1 MNVRRRVAIVTGA
14 GSGIGRAV
22 TRALLEAEYRVA
34 LAGRRDGALRET
46 LVDIPAPSSDALV
59 VRTDVTDPA
68 GVRRLFARVAE
79 EWGRADL
86 LFNNAGA
93 FGAQVPLDEV
103 TLEQWRTVVDTNLTG
118 SFLCAQEAFRAMK
131 AQNPQGGRIINNGSI
146 SAHVPRPYAAAYT
159 ATKHAITGL
168 TKAISLEGRAFNIA
182 CGQVD
187 IGNAVTDLS
196 AGIRQGAQQ
205 PDGSVLVEPMMDGA
219 PRRRRRPLHG
229 GAAARG
235 QRPVPHRDG
244 DEHAIHRAGIALV
257 SAVRQAC
264 IRHLDRA
271 VGLAR
276 RRAWGCAST
285 LKVLRLDTRTCS
297 GPRAK
302 RHSAWERVSGCSAE
316 SLKRP
321 RLGRSTGAA
330 SSRVLAADWAALA
343 RAWSAAPAPA
353 SLGAR
358 ALKRAKMRI
367 EIRQRRDSR
376 SQARRLAE
384 EWRFRTPACGRSSS
398 ARTHARLRC

>member
-1 MNVRRRVAIVTGA
+1 MNEPRRVAIVTGA

-22 TRALLEAEYRVA
+22 TGALLEAEYRVA

-46 LVDIPAPSSDALV
+46 LADIPAPRKDALV
-59 VRTDVTDPA
+59 VPTDVTDPA

-205 PDGSVLVEPMMDGA
+205 PDGSVLVEPMMD
-219 PRRRRRPLHG
+219 
-229 GAAARG
+229 
-235 QRPVPHRDG
+235 
-244 DEHAIHRAGIALV
+244 
-257 SAVRQAC
+257 VR
-264 IRHLDRA
+264 H
-271 VGLAR
+271 
-276 RRAWGCAST
+276 
-285 LKVLRLDTRTCS
+285 
-297 GPRAK
+297 
-302 RHSAWERVSGCSAE
+302 
-316 SLKRP
+316 
-321 RLGRSTGAA
+321 
-330 SSRVLAADWAALA
+330 AADAVLYMAGLPLEA
-343 RAWSAAPAPA
+343 NVQFLTVMATNMPF
-353 SLGAR
+353 
-358 ALKRAKMRI
+358 I
-367 EIRQRRDSR
+367 
-376 SQARRLAE
+376 
-384 EWRFRTPACGRSSS
+384 GRG
-398 ARTHARLRC
+398 